1 MKASSTSSLDIA
13 PDDLV
18 MGDDVSVTWELK
30 SL

>member
-1 MKASSTSSLDIA
+1 MKACSTSGLDIA

>member
-1 MKASSTSSLDIA
+1 MKTCSTYSLDIA

-18 MGDDVSVTWELK
+18 MGDDVSVTWKLK

>member
-13 PDDLV
+13 HDDLV

>member
-1 MKASSTSSLDIA
+1 MKACRTSSLDIA

>member
-1 MKASSTSSLDIA
+1 MKACSTSSLDIA
-13 PDDLV
+13 PDDLI

>member
-1 MKASSTSSLDIA
+1 MKASSTSSLDIV